1 MTTLEFEVETAP
13 VAGVNDEPR
22 DETPPTDTDPITC
35 GHPNAKGVGCLKEPG
50 HPGRHRY
57 RPYVN
62 GEPSGSRPRSNVNL
76 AGQAAD
82 VLAQMND
89 VIGLG
94 LMVGGLSNTASA
106 LAARN
111 DVFKE
116 QAHAALSTDP
126 GLCRMILRAGTT
138 SAKLSLAIAYAML
151 GASVAPYAKMELDQR
166 RVDRTAE

>member
-1 MTTLEFEVETAP
+1 MDMEFAVETAP
-13 VAGVNDEPR
+13 LPNGDENGR
-22 DETPPTDTDPITC
+22 DATPPLDPPTETLTC

-62 GEPSGSRPRSNVNL
+62 GDGSSSRPRANGNL

-82 VLAQMND
+82 VLAQVND

-94 LMVGGLSNTASA
+94 FMVGGLPKSASA

-111 DVFKE
+111 EAFKE

-126 GLCRMILRAGTT
+126 GLCRMILRAGTS

-151 GASVAPYAKMELDQR
+151 GASVGPYVKMEIDER
-166 RVDRTAE
+166 RAANAE